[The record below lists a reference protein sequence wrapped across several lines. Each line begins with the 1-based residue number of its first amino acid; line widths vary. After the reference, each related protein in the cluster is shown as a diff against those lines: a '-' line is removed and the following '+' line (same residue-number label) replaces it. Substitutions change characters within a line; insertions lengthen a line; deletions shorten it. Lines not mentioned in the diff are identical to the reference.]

1 MSNAIT
7 LGVIGTGTI
16 AEFHFKAFAQSK
28 TPIAIISDI
37 NQTRA
42 EPYLKAFGAA
52 YAADFHQVIATP
64 DVNVVVCLTPSK
76 FHYEI
81 VKTALCDGKHV
92 ICEKTLT
99 LSAVESLEL
108 ARLAKKNGLLLFT
121 SYMKRFFPAVR
132 KAKELMPA
140 LGHITSV
147 YAWSYQGMGM
157 DIQTGEIPESCRRIG
172 GGDSALKQL
181 IGGGILVAGGSHI
194 LDLLLHLVGKPQR
207 VLGMVHRRPGLDVDF
222 LAHAMMQLPAGGVV
236 HLEANWHPL
245 KKIGYEQRGW
255 DEGLEISGVNGR
267 LILNTPVW
275 NQPEHNAA
283 QLRFYDNQAQT
294 WTDFRF
300 DIVNPFVEAET
311 YFLSCIAAGR
321 QDDYDPY
328 VGYRVDH
335 LLELTQLSSNQ
346 GTVLDVRWEDEGES

>member
-1 MSNAIT
+1 MPNPIT
-7 LGVIGTGTI
+7 LGVVGAGSI
-16 AEFHFKAFAQSK
+16 ADFHFKAFAQSK
-28 TPIAIISDI
+28 TRIAVISDV
-37 NQTRA
+37 NRQRA
-42 EPYLKAFGAA
+42 EPYLRSFGAA
-52 YAADFHQVIATP
+52 YAADFHAVIATT

-76 FHYEI
+76 FHYEM
-81 VKTALCDGKHV
+81 VKAALNAGKHV

-99 LSAVESLEL
+99 LSAAESLEL
-108 ARLAKKNGLLLFT
+108 ARLAQKNGLLLFT
-121 SYMKRFFPAVR
+121 SYMKRFFPAVK

-147 YAWSYQGMGM
+147 YAWTYQGMGI
-157 DIQTGEIPESCRRIG
+157 DIHTGEVPESCRRIG
-172 GGDSALKQL
+172 GGDSAVKQL

-194 LDLLLHLVGKPQR
+194 LDMLLYLVGRPR
-207 VLGMVHRRPGLDVDF
+207 SVLGMVHRRPGLDVDF

-236 HLEANWHPL
+236 HLEANWHSL

-255 DEGLEISGVNGR
+255 DEGFEISGVNGR

-283 QLRFYDNQAQT
+283 QLSFYNNQAQT

-300 DIVNPFVEAET
+300 DIVNPFVEAEA

-335 LLELTQLSSNQ
+335 LLELTQLSSDR
-346 GTVLDVRWEDEGES
+346 GTLVDVRWEDGGG